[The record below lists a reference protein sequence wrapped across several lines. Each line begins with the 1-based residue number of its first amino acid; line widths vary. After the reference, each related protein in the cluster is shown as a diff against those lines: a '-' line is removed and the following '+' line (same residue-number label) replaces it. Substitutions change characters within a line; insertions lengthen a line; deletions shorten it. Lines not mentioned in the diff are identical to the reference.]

1 MPTFTCHS
9 ISGNVLLKKKPLI
22 IIALIATL
30 FGGGYFL
37 LLAFSKQN
45 AIEAIEELN
54 QTSQSIFGNSQITY
68 DDIYVNLF
76 RSTAVLVKPVYSIA
90 GKQILIADKIEISG
104 VSNKLE
110 FADIS
115 NMEITFSYDKLI
127 FALSVS
133 HLQIEELNL
142 DMNGNLLSIDD
153 SVLETV
159 LLILQAVEIDNF
171 EAKDFLLKGGGDAQD
186 AAITATG
193 NLAIEDFKNAIAK
206 KINIGGSIIDNSKIL
221 ANELYKF
228 EAGQIELLGLDLKS
242 VIAAVKSNGSESL
255 LQINREFGISKLNFE
270 EVLFV
275 LPEDEIKTVIAKG
288 NLEVEG
294 NIIEE
299 FLIGGIQFQVKPKK
313 TDIMIAELSVEG
325 LDLGIDFSSEDEVYQ
340 NASRLFGINDLRF
353 LEVAFMFE
361 GIPIN
366 LAELRLSDIVTDS
379 GFIISGNSILSGLE
393 IPISAITIFDET
405 IARKISKVVESD
417 NIKGSFR
424 NEYNYEI
431 GKNHYRNFIELELD
445 KLGELDINLE
455 LDAVNLDFIRSGISN
470 QTIGLLANSAR
481 EIELK
486 QIQFE
491 YRDLELVDIIFETH
505 PQIGQSIDLIKLQ
518 ASLMLMQYPEQQKA
532 LIGALN
538 DFQNER
544 NRLGFSVDS
553 TNALK
558 ISNVPELFVSGNL
571 AEHASFE
578 FYGK

>member
-1 MPTFTCHS
+1 MPTFKCYS

-37 LLAFSKQN
+37 LLTFSKQN

-54 QTSQSIFGNSQITY
+54 QASQSIFGNSQITY

-76 RSTAVLVKPVYSIA
+76 RRTAVLEKPVYSIA

-127 FALSVS
+127 FALSAS
-133 HLQIEELNL
+133 HLQIEELDL
-142 DMNGNLLSIDD
+142 DMNENLLSIND

-159 LLILQAVEIDNF
+159 LLILQAIEIDKF

-193 NLAIEDFKNAIAK
+193 NLFIEDFKNAIAK

-299 FLIGGIQFQVKPKK
+299 FLIRGIQFQVKPKK

-393 IPISAITIFDET
+393 IPISAVTIFDET

-445 KLGELDINLE
+445 KLAELDINLE

-505 PQIGQSIDLIKLQ
+505 PQIGQGIDLIKLQ

-553 TNALK
+553 INALK

>member
-1 MPTFTCHS
+1 
-9 ISGNVLLKKKPLI
+9 
-22 IIALIATL
+22 
-30 FGGGYFL
+30 
-37 LLAFSKQN
+37 
-45 AIEAIEELN
+45 
-54 QTSQSIFGNSQITY
+54 
-68 DDIYVNLF
+68 
-76 RSTAVLVKPVYSIA
+76 
-90 GKQILIADKIEISG
+90 
-104 VSNKLE
+104 
-110 FADIS
+110 
-115 NMEITFSYDKLI
+115 
-127 FALSVS
+127 
-133 HLQIEELNL
+133 
-142 DMNGNLLSIDD
+142 
-153 SVLETV
+153 
-159 LLILQAVEIDNF
+159 
-171 EAKDFLLKGGGDAQD
+171 
-186 AAITATG
+186 
-193 NLAIEDFKNAIAK
+193 
-206 KINIGGSIIDNSKIL
+206 
-221 ANELYKF
+221 
-228 EAGQIELLGLDLKS
+228 
-242 VIAAVKSNGSESL
+242 
-255 LQINREFGISKLNFE
+255 
-270 EVLFV
+270 
-275 LPEDEIKTVIAKG
+275 
-288 NLEVEG
+288 
-294 NIIEE
+294 
-299 FLIGGIQFQVKPKK
+299 
-313 TDIMIAELSVEG
+313 MIAELSVEG

-393 IPISAITIFDET
+393 IPISAVTIFDET

-445 KLGELDINLE
+445 KLAELDINLE

-505 PQIGQSIDLIKLQ
+505 PQIGQGIDLIKLQ

-553 TNALK
+553 INALK

>member
-1 MPTFTCHS
+1 MPTFTSYS

-22 IIALIATL
+22 IIALIAIL

-37 LLAFSKQN
+37 SLTFSKQN

-68 DDIYVNLF
+68 DDINVNLF
-76 RSTAVLVKPVYSIA
+76 RRTAVLEKPVYSIA
-90 GKQILIADKIEISG
+90 GKQILIADKIEIAG
-104 VSNKLE
+104 GSNKLE

-127 FALSVS
+127 FALSAS

-142 DMNGNLLSIDD
+142 DMNENLLSIDD

-159 LLILQAVEIDNF
+159 LLILQAIEIDKF

-193 NLAIEDFKNAIAK
+193 NLFIEDFKNAIAE
-206 KINIGGSIIDNSKIL
+206 KINIGVSIIDNSKIL

-242 VIAAVKSNGSESL
+242 VITAIKSNGPETL
-255 LQINREFGISKLNFE
+255 LQINRAFGISKLNFE
-270 EVLFV
+270 EVLFL

-313 TDIMIAELSVEG
+313 TDIMIAEFRIEG
-325 LDLGIDFSSEDEVYQ
+325 LDLGIDFSSEDEVHQ

-366 LAELRLSDIVTDS
+366 LAELRLSDIVTES
-379 GFIISGNSILSGLE
+379 GVIISGNSILSGLE
-393 IPISAITIFDET
+393 IPISAVTIFDET
-405 IARKISKVVESD
+405 IARKISKVLESD
-417 NIKGSFR
+417 NIGGSFK

-431 GKNHYRNFIELELD
+431 DKNHYRNFIELELD
-445 KLGELDINLE
+445 KLAELDINLE

-505 PQIGQSIDLIKLQ
+505 PQIGQGIDLIKLQ

-538 DFQNER
+538 DFQNEK
-544 NRLGFSVDS
+544 NRFGFSVDS
-553 TNALK
+553 INALK
-558 ISNVPELFVSGNL
+558 ISIVPELFVSGKL
-571 AEHASFE
+571 ADHASFE